1 MFKNIKTLQKDC
13 ICIFLQGFSV
23 KACSIILSAEQGQFA
38 ENNAKQHAILPLHR
52 EKGAKDGTLLHEKH
66 RNVPRRAAGHFAGNG
81 GADMSVNKFFIEKL
95 LYPAMEHGKG
105 NRIRTYLREMKQ
117 TQYADSEALHTLR
130 ETRLKQLLRACAT
143 GVPAYQRLGITD
155 EDIEK
160 DPWAVFRAIPILK
173 KSAFQNEPQ
182 RFLNTQYDRAR
193 LIPNVTGGSTGEPV
207 KFFMDRYTVEHYEAA
222 RWRGLSWW
230 GITPG
235 SRSVMIW
242 GNPIELSQ
250 EQQRSA
256 RWKDRLL
263 KNRTVISAY
272 DLTEEEVTQY
282 VRFLNHYQPEYL
294 YGYASALETFAHLLR
309 PIREKLHLKHLK
321 VVVSTSETLDDSR
334 RQSICDT
341 FGCPVLNE
349 YGARDAGILG
359 YECRCGHL
367 HIMAEN
373 CILEVVD
380 PVTLEPVAPGES
392 GLVVTTDLNNLAMP
406 RLRYLLGDT
415 ATLSP
420 AAGCPCGVTLPTIQS
435 LDGREDAIFE
445 LPDGKL
451 VHGNFVNQLSRKYQ
465 TIRQFQLIQTSVA
478 HAELRVV
485 MSEQGLLEEVETF
498 RRDVAGFMPGVEVQA
513 IVVPHIEPSKSGKF
527 RYSIRQFDRSI

>member
-1 MFKNIKTLQKDC
+1 M
-13 ICIFLQGFSV
+13 
-23 KACSIILSAEQGQFA
+23 SA
-38 ENNAKQHAILPLHR
+38 
-52 EKGAKDGTLLHEKH
+52 
-66 RNVPRRAAGHFAGNG
+66 
-81 GADMSVNKFFIEKL
+81 NKFFVEKL
-95 LYPAMEHGKG
+95 LYPAMEYGKG
-105 NRIRTYLREMKQ
+105 NRIRAYLREVKQ
-117 TQYADSEALHTLR
+117 TQYAAPEALHTLR
-130 ETRLKQLLRACAT
+130 TTRLKQLLHACAA
-143 GVPAYQRLGITD
+143 GVPAYQSLGITD
-155 EDIEK
+155 EGIEK
-160 DPWAVFRAIPILK
+160 DPWAVFHAIPILK
-173 KSAFQNEPQ
+173 KSAFQNEPH
-182 RFLNTQYDRAR
+182 RFLNTKYDRSQM
-193 LIPNVTGGSTGEPV
+193 IPNVTGGSTGEPV
-207 KFFMDRYTVEHYEAA
+207 KFFMDRCTVEHYEAA

-263 KNRTVISAY
+263 KNRTILSAY

-282 VRFLNHYQPEYL
+282 VRFLNRYQPEYL
-294 YGYASALETFAHLLR
+294 YGYASALETFARLLE
-309 PIREKLHLKHLK
+309 PSREKLRLKHLK
-321 VVVSTSETLDDSR
+321 AVVSTSETLSDSR
-334 RQSICDT
+334 RQCIRDT
-341 FGCPVLNE
+341 FACPVLNE

-367 HIMAEN
+367 HITAEN

-380 PVTLEPVAPGES
+380 PVTLEPAAPGQS

-420 AAGCPCGVTLPTIQS
+420 EVECPCGVTLPSIQS

-451 VHGNFVNQLSRKYQ
+451 VHGNFVNQLSRKYH
-465 TIRQFQLIQTSVA
+465 TIRQFQLIQTSVDRA
-478 HAELRVV
+478 VLRVV
-485 MSEQGLLEEVETF
+485 ICEHGMLKEVEAF
-498 RRDVAGFMPGVEVQA
+498 RRDVSGFMPGVEVKA
-513 IVVPHIEPSKSGKF
+513 VVVPRIEPSKSGKF

>member
-1 MFKNIKTLQKDC
+1 
-13 ICIFLQGFSV
+13 
-23 KACSIILSAEQGQFA
+23 
-38 ENNAKQHAILPLHR
+38 
-52 EKGAKDGTLLHEKH
+52 
-66 RNVPRRAAGHFAGNG
+66 
-81 GADMSVNKFFIEKL
+81 MSVNKFFIEKL
-95 LYPAMEHGKG
+95 LYPAMEYGKG
-105 NRIRTYLREMKQ
+105 NRIRAYLREMKQ
-117 TQYADSEALHTLR
+117 TQYASLETLHILR
-130 ETRLKQLLRACAT
+130 ETRLKRLLHACVA
-143 GVPAYQRLGITD
+143 GVPAYQNLGITD

-173 KSAFQNEPQ
+173 KSAFQNDPQ
-182 RFLNTQYDRAR
+182 RFLNTKYDRSR
-193 LIPNVTGGSTGEPV
+193 LILNVTGGSTGEPV

-256 RWKDRLL
+256 RWKDHLL
-263 KNRTVISAY
+263 KNRTILSAY
-272 DLTEEEVTQY
+272 DLTEENVTQY
-282 VRFLNHYQPEYL
+282 VRFLNRYQPEYL
-294 YGYASALETFAHLLR
+294 YGYASALETFARLME
-309 PIREKLHLKHLK
+309 PSREKLRLKHLK
-321 VVVSTSETLDDSR
+321 AVVSTSETLSDFR
-334 RQSICDT
+334 RQSIGDT
-341 FGCPVLNE
+341 FACPVLNE

-367 HIMAEN
+367 HITAEN

-380 PVTLEPVAPGES
+380 PVTLEPAAPGQS

-420 AAGCPCGVTLPTIQS
+420 EAECLCGVTLPTIQS

-451 VHGNFVNQLSRKYQ
+451 VHGNFVNQLSRKYH
-465 TIRQFQLIQTSVA
+465 TIRQFQLIQTSVDR
-478 HAELRVV
+478 AELRVV
-485 MSEQGLLEEVETF
+485 ICEHGMLKEVEAF
-498 RRDVAGFMPGVEVQA
+498 RRDVAGFMPGVEVKA
-513 IVVPHIEPSKSGKF
+513 VVVPRIEPSKSGKF

>member
-1 MFKNIKTLQKDC
+1 
-13 ICIFLQGFSV
+13 
-23 KACSIILSAEQGQFA
+23 
-38 ENNAKQHAILPLHR
+38 
-52 EKGAKDGTLLHEKH
+52 
-66 RNVPRRAAGHFAGNG
+66 
-81 GADMSVNKFFIEKL
+81 MSVNKFLIEKL
-95 LYPAMEHGKG
+95 LYPAMEYGKG
-105 NRIRTYLREMKQ
+105 NRIRAYLREMKQ
-117 TQYADSEALHTLR
+117 TQYASLETLHILR
-130 ETRLKQLLRACAT
+130 ETRLKQLLHAYVA
-143 GVPAYQRLGITD
+143 GVPAYQNLGITD

-173 KSAFQNEPQ
+173 KSAFQNDPQ
-182 RFLNTQYDRAR
+182 RFLNTKYDRSR
-193 LIPNVTGGSTGEPV
+193 LILNVTGGSTGEPV

-250 EQQRSA
+250 EQQHSA
-256 RWKDRLL
+256 RWKDHLL
-263 KNRTVISAY
+263 KNRTILSAY
-272 DLTEEEVTQY
+272 DLTEENVTQY
-282 VRFLNHYQPEYL
+282 VRFLNRYQPEYL
-294 YGYASALETFAHLLR
+294 YGYASALETFARLME
-309 PIREKLHLKHLK
+309 PSREKLRLKHLK
-321 VVVSTSETLDDSR
+321 AVVSTSETLSDFR
-334 RQSICDT
+334 RQSIGDT
-341 FGCPVLNE
+341 FACPVLNE

-367 HIMAEN
+367 HITAEN

-380 PVTLEPVAPGES
+380 PVTLEPAAPGQS

-420 AAGCPCGVTLPTIQS
+420 KAECLCGVTLPTIQS

-451 VHGNFVNQLSRKYQ
+451 VHGNFVNQLSRKYH
-465 TIRQFQLIQTSVA
+465 TIRQFQLIQTSVDR
-478 HAELRVV
+478 AELRVV
-485 MSEQGLLEEVETF
+485 ICEQGMPKEVEAF
-498 RRDVAGFMPGVEVQA
+498 RRDVAGFMPGVEVKA
-513 IVVPHIEPSKSGKF
+513 VVVPRIEPSKSGKF

>member
-1 MFKNIKTLQKDC
+1 
-13 ICIFLQGFSV
+13 
-23 KACSIILSAEQGQFA
+23 
-38 ENNAKQHAILPLHR
+38 
-52 EKGAKDGTLLHEKH
+52 
-66 RNVPRRAAGHFAGNG
+66 
-81 GADMSVNKFFIEKL
+81 MSVNKFFIEKL
-95 LYPAMEHGKG
+95 LYPAMEYGKG
-105 NRIRTYLREMKQ
+105 NRIRAYLREMKQ
-117 TQYADSEALHTLR
+117 TQYASLETLHILR
-130 ETRLKQLLRACAT
+130 ETRLKRLLHACVA
-143 GVPAYQRLGITD
+143 GVPAYQNLGITD

-173 KSAFQNEPQ
+173 KSAFQNDPQ
-182 RFLNTQYDRAR
+182 RFLNTKFDRSR
-193 LIPNVTGGSTGEPV
+193 LILNVTGGSTGEPV

-250 EQQRSA
+250 EQQHSA
-256 RWKDRLL
+256 RWKDHLL
-263 KNRTVISAY
+263 KNRTILSAY
-272 DLTEEEVTQY
+272 DLTEENVTRY
-282 VRFLNHYQPEYL
+282 VGFLNRYQPEYL
-294 YGYASALETFAHLLR
+294 YGYASALETFARLME
-309 PIREKLHLKHLK
+309 PSREKLHLKHLK
-321 VVVSTSETLDDSR
+321 AVVSTSETLSDFR
-334 RQSICDT
+334 RQSIGDT
-341 FGCPVLNE
+341 FACPVLNE

-367 HIMAEN
+367 HLTAEN

-380 PVTLEPVAPGES
+380 PVTLEPAAPGQS

-420 AAGCPCGVTLPTIQS
+420 EVNCPCGVTLPIIQS

-451 VHGNFVNQLSRKYQ
+451 VHGNFVNQLSRKYH
-465 TIRQFQLIQTSVA
+465 TIRQFQLIQTSVDR
-478 HAELRVV
+478 AELRIVICEHG
-485 MSEQGLLEEVETF
+485 MLKEVEAF
-498 RRDVAGFMPGVEVQA
+498 RRDVAGFMPGVEVKA
-513 IVVPHIEPSKSGKF
+513 VVVPRIEPSKSGKF
-527 RYSIRQFDRSI
+527 RYSIRQFDRSF